1 MADSL
6 TIGQLARTTGVP
18 PKTIRYY
25 EHVGVLPAA
34 ERTRAGYRTYGRRG
48 VDRLRF
54 VRRARALGVPLAQIK
69 TLVAALDGDAAMRP
83 RLRELVRAQL
93 ATVEHR
99 LTALRALQRELEDVR
114 RRLDTRSRSRRR
126 GPCRCL
132 ETDGASR

>member
-34 ERTRAGYRTYGRRG
+34 DRTRAGYRTYSRRG
-48 VDRLRF
+48 VERLRF
-54 VRRARALGVPLAQIK
+54 IRRARALGLPLAGIK
-69 TLVAALDGDAAMRP
+69 TLVAAVDGDIAMRP
-83 RLRELVRAQL
+83 RLRALVRAQL
-93 ATVEHR
+93 GTVEHR
-99 LTALRALQRELEDVR
+99 ITDLRALRRELEDVL
-114 RRLDTRSRSRRR
+114 RRLDTRSRPRRR

-132 ETDGASR
+132 DTNGTSR